1 MSPTNQSAIYNR
13 QKPLG
18 TGLGPTTTAAE
29 IITGISLH
37 GQTAIVTGG
46 YSGLGLE
53 TVRILR
59 SAGAKV
65 IVPARDVARARAALP
80 GVDAQVEPMDLLD
93 PDSIDAFADR
103 FLGAGQPLH
112 LLINSAG
119 IMAVPFQRDSRGY
132 ELQFATNHL
141 GHFQLTM
148 DLLPALRRANGAR
161 IVSVSSWGHHFSPV
175 LFDDPHFNQHAYD
188 PWVGYGQSKTAN
200 ILFALALDERL
211 ATEGI
216 RAFAVHPGGI
226 VDTNLGKHISRE
238 QLRSM
243 GAIDEHG
250 QPILDPSR
258 NLKNVEQGA
267 ATQVWCATNPTL
279 RGLGGVYCENCDL
292 AQLEAGNNAS
302 VRDFDRLTR
311 HEGVL
316 PYALDLESAE
326 RLWSLSEAL
335 VFGSIGKS

>member
-1 MSPTNQSAIYNR
+1 MSPTKQSDIYTR

-18 TGLGPTTTAAE
+18 TGLGAATTAAE
-29 IITGISLH
+29 VIQGISLH

-65 IVPARDVARARAALP
+65 IVPARDVARAKAAMA

-93 PDSIDAFADR
+93 PASIDAFADR
-103 FLGAGQPLH
+103 FLASSQPLH

-141 GHFQLTM
+141 GHFQLTTR
-148 DLLPALRRANGAR
+148 LLPALRQANGAR

-175 LFDDPHFNQHAYD
+175 LFDDPHFQERAYD

-200 ILFALALDERL
+200 ILFALALDERF
-211 ATEGI
+211 AAEGI
-216 RAFAVHPGGI
+216 RTFAVHPGGI
-226 VDTNLGKHISRE
+226 LDTNLGKHIPRE
-238 QLRSM
+238 LLRSM

-250 QPILDPSR
+250 KAILDPSR

-267 ATQVWCATNPTL
+267 ATQVWCATSPTL

-292 AQLEAGNNAS
+292 AQLEAGNETA
-302 VRDFDRLTR
+302 VRNFERLTR
-311 HEGVL
+311 HDGVL

-326 RLWSLSEAL
+326 RLWSLSETL
-335 VFGSIGKS
+335 VFGVKA